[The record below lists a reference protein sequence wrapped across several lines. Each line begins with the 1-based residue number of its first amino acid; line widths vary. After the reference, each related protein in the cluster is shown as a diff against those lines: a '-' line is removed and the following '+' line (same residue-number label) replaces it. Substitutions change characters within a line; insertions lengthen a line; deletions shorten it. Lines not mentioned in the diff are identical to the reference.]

1 MSCSP
6 SLSLSLPLFS
16 CCVCRVY
23 LSLLLTLALPLCL
36 CLCPC
41 QQRFSPEPETQL
53 GILTRLLA
61 FGLAFCVA
69 PQCIAHVNLMELLMP
84 RTEYSSSFFPLF
96 FCANFI
102 FIFSTFHWNHFSL
115 CQCTKKE
122 MQRGRGRRRNH
133 LKRRLCIIY
142 KLCGS
147 INSSTVNLPYC
158 THCGELK
165 LVSYAYIIW

>member
-1 MSCSP
+1 MTMWPHQQRATLLKTLYESLSNEFLSP

-96 FCANFI
+96 FALI
-102 FIFSTFHWNHFSL
+102 LFSFSL
-115 CQCTKKE
+115 RFIE
-122 MQRGRGRRRNH
+122 
-133 LKRRLCIIY
+133 IIF
-142 KLCGS
+142 LCGN
-147 INSSTVNLPYC
+147 IQKRNAAWAWA
-158 THCGELK
+158 E
-165 LVSYAYIIW
+165 A